1 MKDILT
7 GAEIE
12 EETIVTTVRHPR
24 FQKAGLTFDD
34 VLLVPAKSDVLPH
47 EVDVRTDFTRNIGL
61 NLPVCSAAMDTVTE
75 AKLAIALA
83 REGGIGVIH
92 RNFTI
97 EEQASEVDR
106 VKRSESG
113 MIVKPIH
120 LPPDRLI
127 SEALELMARFR
138 ISGVPVTE
146 NGKLVGIL
154 TNRDLK
160 YEEDLS
166 QKIGDVMTK
175 DNLITAHEGITLDEA
190 KRILHKNRIEKLPV
204 VDEDFML
211 KGLITIKDI
220 DKIRLYPNACKDEK
234 GRLRVAAALGPGADM
249 EERAAALVEAHADV
263 LLIDTAHGHSTA
275 VIRAAEKLKATYSDM
290 DLVAGNVV
298 TAEATQ
304 DLINAGVDAVK
315 VGIGPSAICTTRVI
329 SGVGMPQIT
338 AVCECV
344 EVAEKYGIPVIAD
357 GGIRYSGDIAKAI
370 AAGASSVMI
379 GSLFAGTEESPGDTI
394 IYQGRSYKTH
404 RGMGSLGAMR
414 KRGARER
421 YFQFSEAAV
430 EKLVPEGIEGRVP
443 YKGSLGSYVY
453 QLIGG
458 LRHGM
463 GYCGARNI
471 QELRKNTKF
480 VRATSAGLRESH
492 PHDITITEEAPN
504 YMREEI

>member
-1 MKDILT
+1 MT
-7 GAEIE
+7 TMESE
-12 EETIVTTVRHPR
+12 EKATLPKISHPR
-24 FQKAGLTFDD
+24 FQKTGLTFDD
-34 VLLVPAKSDVLPH
+34 VLLVPARSDVLPH
-47 EVDVRTDFTRNIGL
+47 EVDVRTNFTKNISL

-75 AKLAIALA
+75 SGLAIALA

-92 RNFTI
+92 RNFTVA
-97 EEQASEVDR
+97 EQASEVDR
-106 VKRSESG
+106 VKRSES
-113 MIVKPIH
+113 
-120 LPPDRLI
+120 
-127 SEALELMARFR
+127 ELMARFH
-138 ISGVPVTE
+138 ISGIPVTQD
-146 NGKLVGIL
+146 GKLMGIL

-175 DNLITAHEGITLDEA
+175 DNLVTADEGITLEEA
-190 KRILHKNRIEKLPV
+190 KKILHQNRIEKLPV
-204 VDEDFML
+204 VDKDFML

-220 DKIRLYPNACKDEK
+220 DKIRLYPNSCKDEK
-234 GRLRVAAALGPGADM
+234 GRLRVAAALGPGSDM

-263 LLIDTAHGHSTA
+263 LVVDTAHGHSKSVIKA
-275 VIRAAEKLKATYSDM
+275 VEKLKSIYSDI

-304 DLINAGVDAVK
+304 ELIEAGVDAVK
-315 VGIGPSAICTTRVI
+315 VGIGPSAICTTRVVA
-329 SGVGMPQIT
+329 GVGVPQIT

-344 EVAEKYGIPVIAD
+344 EVAEKYGVPIIAD
-357 GGIRYSGDIAKAI
+357 GGIRYSGDIVKAI
-370 AAGASSVMI
+370 AAGASLVMI

-394 IYQGRSYKTH
+394 IYQGRSYKGH
-404 RGMGSLGAMR
+404 RGMGSIGAMR
-414 KRGARER
+414 KRGGRER

-463 GYCGARNI
+463 GYCGAKNI
-471 QELRKNTKF
+471 EELRKNAKF
-480 VRATSAGLRESH
+480 IITTSAGQRESH
-492 PHDITITEEAPN
+492 PHDIAITEEAPN
-504 YMREEI
+504 YSPEI